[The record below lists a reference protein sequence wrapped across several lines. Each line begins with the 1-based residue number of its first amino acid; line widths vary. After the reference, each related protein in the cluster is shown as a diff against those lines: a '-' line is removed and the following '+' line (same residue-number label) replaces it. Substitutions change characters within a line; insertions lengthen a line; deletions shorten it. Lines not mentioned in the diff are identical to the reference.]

1 MAYLATS
8 LEINMLEKTNHLS
21 RLFDFYHRLLT
32 DKQKQYFIMYYH
44 EDYSL
49 QEIASF
55 YNVSRNAIYDQLT
68 ITSDKLLEYE
78 EKLLLLNKSIKREAL
93 IEDYLKTKD
102 EKLLQDLLEMD
113 EYYV

>member
-1 MAYLATS
+1 MGYLVIS
-8 LEINMLEKTNHLS
+8 LETDMLEKTNHLS
-21 RLFDFYHRLLT
+21 RLFDFYHKLLT

-55 YNVSRNAIYDQLT
+55 YKVSRNAIYDQLT
-68 ITSDKLLEYE
+68 ITSEKLVEYE
-78 EKLLLLNKSIKREAL
+78 EKLQLLDKSLKREAL
-93 IEDYLKTKD
+93 IEAYLKTKD
-102 EKLLQDLLEMD
+102 DTLLNELLGMD